1 MEQLD
6 LSLYS
11 PNRPSI
17 SKVRYTH
24 DAMIDLVVAN
34 PWISQGEIAIHF
46 GYTQAWVSTIFSSDA
61 FQARLAARKDDLVD
75 PVLRQSIEERMR
87 GLVLQSI
94 EVLQK
99 RLETENSGELALGT
113 LNAASKALGYGARQV
128 PTVQLN
134 NFVVHVPP
142 KSVDGKTW
150 EAEQAASAA
159 SKAGASLLSASVAS
173 ERGELS
179 SANLIA
185 ERVE

>member
-11 PNRPSI
+11 PKRPQI
-17 SKVRYTH
+17 DKVRYSH
-24 DAMIDLVVAN
+24 DAMIDMVVAEPWITQN
-34 PWISQGEIAIHF
+34 EIAIRFGRTAPWIS
-46 GYTQAWVSTIFSSDA
+46 TIFASDA

-75 PVLRQSIEERMR
+75 PVLRASIEERMK

-99 RLETENSGELALGT
+99 RLETDASGELALGT
-113 LNAASKALGYGARQV
+113 LNAASKALGYGARV
-128 PTVQLN
+128 APTVQVQ

-150 EAEQAASAA
+150 EAEQALISASAASEKSERLASAA
-159 SKAGASLLSASVAS
+159 SKAASLPL
-173 ERGELS
+173 
-179 SANLIA
+179 A